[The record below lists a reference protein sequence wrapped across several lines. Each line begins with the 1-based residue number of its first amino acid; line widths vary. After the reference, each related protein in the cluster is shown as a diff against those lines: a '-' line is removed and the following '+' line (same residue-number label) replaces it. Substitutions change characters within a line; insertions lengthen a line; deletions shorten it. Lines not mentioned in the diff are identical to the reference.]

1 MDRLADPRRFHALG
15 AAHPLLESVAR
26 AVAADEHNRSANVLQ
41 LRQAIAAQ
49 LDRGSDGEIRS
60 ALEHMPDAHHYR
72 VLCDA
77 LAHVA
82 ESPPVEAQAAIARV
96 FALPVILIAAN
107 PRACVI
113 SGSLPDIASVQGLFE
128 RYSVLGPMRNF
139 GLSNALCSLAALE
152 SLSALEIFRA
162 GRSLDAAAIEAQL
175 PPAEISVSPGREQSH
190 LRFIVGAGIS
200 AANAPGV
207 AETGANIGAWG
218 MELSKSLARQL
229 ATPGLQ
235 LLVVPRPPKGLLNA
249 AYSGRCAQLDVAL
262 NLFVS
267 NTVRRFRL
275 SAGDPSAIL
284 STHDDCDL
292 RLTLSS
298 PYAEDLVDGFRWPLA
313 ARDDLNDLQ
322 RMILQLLSDVRV
334 TDVRIFPSVLPATRA
349 SGGNWHP
356 RVDEWKGLTAG
367 SANH

>member
-1 MDRLADPRRFHALG
+1 MDRLTDPRRFRASG
-15 AAHPLLESVAR
+15 ATHPLLELVALG
-26 AVAADEHNRSANVLQ
+26 VEADEHDRGAKLLHV
-41 LRQAIAAQ
+41 RQTIAEQ
-49 LDRGSDGEIRS
+49 LDRGLDTEIRS
-60 ALEHMPDAHHYR
+60 ALEHVPDAQHYR
-72 VLCDA
+72 VLWDA

-82 ESPPVEAQAAIARV
+82 ESPPVESGAAIARV
-96 FALPVILIAAN
+96 FALPVILIAEN
-107 PRACVI
+107 PQACMI
-113 SGSLPDIASVQGLFE
+113 SGSLPDIGAVQSLFE
-128 RYSVLGPMRNF
+128 RSGALGPMRNF

-162 GRSLDAAAIEAQL
+162 GHSLDAAAIRTQL
-175 PPAEISVSPGREQSH
+175 PPAEISVTPGREQSH

-200 AANAPGV
+200 AANAPGF

-218 MELSKSLARQL
+218 MELSKLLARQL
-229 ATPGLQ
+229 TNSGLQ
-235 LLVVPRPPKGLLNA
+235 LLVVPRPPRGLLNA
-249 AYSGRCAQLDVAL
+249 AHAGRCAQLDVAL

-267 NTVRRFRL
+267 NTVRRFRT

-334 TDVRIFPSVLPATRA
+334 TDVRVFPSVLPATRT

-356 RVDEWKGLTAG
+356 RVDEWTRLVARGAQ
-367 SANH
+367 H